1 MKTPHASQTNQ
12 LHHYVFNADLVILE
26 METGAAF
33 ATPAPTTESLER
45 AKNYLVTIEPS
56 MMPAVTASSSA

>member
-1 MKTPHASQTNQ
+1 M
-12 LHHYVFNADLVILE
+12 FGGE

-33 ATPAPTTESLER
+33 ATPAPTTDSLYR